1 MTNLSAAVR
10 LKQGRTKLL
19 LDFPF
24 FGVLILRLKD
34 RETPSIETMATD
46 GVSLF
51 YNPEFVAKLT
61 PPELLGCL
69 AHEVMHPALQHH
81 TRRGTRSP
89 KRWNVACD
97 FAINPLI
104 RDANLALPA
113 GALYDPRFRN
123 LSAERIYNLIA
134 EENNGDSAG
143 GQGDGST
150 SSGSGEPSSQ
160 GDEKGTAAPTV
171 PVTGGGFG
179 QVIDAP
185 NPDKDGAPATSDQI
199 EKQRMTWT
207 GAVEQAEVVARMA
220 GKAPVGVRR
229 AMEAAD
235 RASVDWRAALRNS
248 FAAAIP
254 EDYSWSS
261 PNRRH
266 IDSGLFLPS
275 IRKDGVGEIVIGID
289 CSGSINRRQLGL
301 FQDELNSI
309 ISERRPRRVHVI
321 YFDTQVHNAAIFEQG
336 EPITLEPVG
345 GGGTSFCPCFEYIE
359 ENSLQPQ
366 ALVVFTDLEGS
377 FPDAVPNHPVLWA
390 ATKDHSAPF
399 GEVIPMAAA

>member
-1 MTNLSAAVR
+1 
-10 LKQGRTKLL
+10 
-19 LDFPF
+19 
-24 FGVLILRLKD
+24 
-34 RETPSIETMATD
+34 MATD

-81 TRRGTRSP
+81 TRRGTRSA

-113 GALYDPRFRN
+113 GALYDPAFRN

-134 EENNGDSAG
+134 EDEDGGSAG
-143 GQGDGST
+143 GNGNSGCGDPST
-150 SSGSGEPSSQ
+150 H
-160 GDEKGTAAPTV
+160 GDEKGTSEPKV
-171 PVTGGGFG
+171 PVTDGGFG

-185 NPDKDGAPATSDQI
+185 NPDKEGAPATSDQI
-199 EKQRMTWT
+199 EKQQMSWT

-220 GKAPVGVRR
+220 GKAPCGVRR
-229 AMEAAD
+229 ALEAAG
-235 RASVDWRAALRNS
+235 RATVDWRAALRNS

-266 IDSGLFLPS
+266 IGAGLYLPS
-275 IRKDGVGEIVIGID
+275 VREDGVGEIVVGVD
-289 CSGSINRRQLGL
+289 CSLDFSRMN
-301 FQDELNSI
+301 
-309 ISERRPRRVHVI
+309 
-321 YFDTQVHNAAIFEQG
+321 
-336 EPITLEPVG
+336 
-345 GGGTSFCPCFEYIE
+345 
-359 ENSLQPQ
+359 
-366 ALVVFTDLEGS
+366 
-377 FPDAVPNHPVLWA
+377 
-390 ATKDHSAPF
+390 
-399 GEVIPMAAA
+399 

>member
-1 MTNLSAAVR
+1 MTAKTLSPAVR

-34 RETPSIETMATD
+34 IETPSIDTMATD

-81 TRRGTRSP
+81 TRRRNRSA

-113 GALYDPRFRN
+113 GALYDPAFRN

-134 EENNGDSAG
+134 EDKDDSVG
-143 GQGDGST
+143 GSGDGST
-150 SSGSGEPSSQ
+150 NSGSGDPSAQ
-160 GDEKGTAAPTV
+160 GDEKGTAVHKV
-171 PVTGGGFG
+171 PATDGGFG

-185 NPDKDGAPATSDQI
+185 NPDKEGAPATSDQI
-199 EKQRMTWT
+199 EKQRMSWT

-220 GKAPVGVRR
+220 GKAPGGVRR

-235 RASVDWRAALRNS
+235 RATVDWRAALRNS

-266 IDSGLFLPS
+266 IGSGLYLPS
-275 IRKDGVGEIVIGID
+275 IRKDGVGEIVVGVD

-309 ISERRPRRVHVI
+309 ISERRPQR
-321 YFDTQVHNAAIFEQG
+321 
-336 EPITLEPVG
+336 
-345 GGGTSFCPCFEYIE
+345 
-359 ENSLQPQ
+359 
-366 ALVVFTDLEGS
+366 
-377 FPDAVPNHPVLWA
+377 
-390 ATKDHSAPF
+390 
-399 GEVIPMAAA
+399 

>member
-1 MTNLSAAVR
+1 MTNLSPALR

-34 RETPSIETMATD
+34 VETPSIETMATD

-81 TRRGTRSP
+81 TRRGTRSA

-134 EENNGDSAG
+134 EEEDGNSRG

-150 SSGSGEPSSQ
+150 NSGSGDPASQ
-160 GDEKGTAAPTV
+160 GEGQGTAV
-171 PVTGGGFG
+171 PVTTGGFG

-185 NPDKDGAPATSDQI
+185 NPDQAGAQATSDQI
-199 EKQRMTWT
+199 EKQRMSWT
-207 GAVEQAEVVARMA
+207 GAVEQAEVIARMA
-220 GKAPVGVRR
+220 GKTPAGLRR
-229 AMEAAD
+229 AMESAEK
-235 RASVDWRAALRNS
+235 ASVDWRAALRNS

-254 EDYSWSS
+254 EDYTWSS

-266 IDSGLFLPS
+266 IDSGLYLPS

-301 FQDELNSI
+301 FQEEVNSI
-309 ISERRPRRVHVI
+309 ISERRPQRVHVI
-321 YFDTQVHNAAIFEQG
+321 YFDTQVHSAAIFEQG
-336 EPITLEPVG
+336 EPVTLEPVG

-359 ENSLQPQ
+359 ENALQPQ

-377 FPDAVPNHPVLWA
+377 FPDTAPNHRVLWA

-399 GEVIPMAAA
+399 GVVIPMAAA